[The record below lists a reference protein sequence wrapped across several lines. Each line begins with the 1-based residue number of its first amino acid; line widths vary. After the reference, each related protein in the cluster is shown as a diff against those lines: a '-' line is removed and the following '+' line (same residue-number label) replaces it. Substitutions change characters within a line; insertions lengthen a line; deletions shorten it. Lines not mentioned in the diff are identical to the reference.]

1 MSSIV
6 VISAIE
12 SGFGFLLTSVILY
25 LVLRHAS
32 KSYHYLFAAFL
43 FICVIWDLGILLM
56 MIRNERVDELDII
69 GRIAVLPCIFI
80 PALIF
85 HFANLYTGKPIKWA
99 IIVVWV
105 ATTVTL
111 APIVAG
117 VIYQIEGYYSYDWGN
132 IFRVVPTVFDPLIFI
147 VWFGINLS
155 ACWLLINNARKTTVL
170 LERRHYF
177 YIIAGLLVV
186 TFAIVKTLVTQGIDL
201 AFVLPLGMFLNDCFA
216 TIIGL
221 AIIKERLFDITV
233 VIKKGTLYSILA
245 ALLIFIYSFVEHI
258 LVTFI
263 GEKVGESSTTLHLIS
278 IAIGIAVLMPVKNRI
293 ERRVEGYFAQR
304 KLEF

>member
-1 MSSIV
+1 
-6 VISAIE
+6 
-12 SGFGFLLTSVILY
+12 
-25 LVLRHAS
+25 
-32 KSYHYLFAAFL
+32 
-43 FICVIWDLGILLM
+43 
-56 MIRNERVDELDII
+56 
-69 GRIAVLPCIFI
+69 
-80 PALIF
+80 
-85 HFANLYTGKPIKWA
+85 
-99 IIVVWV
+99 
-105 ATTVTL
+105 L